1 MNSIIDNQKTLTQT
15 TLGLA
20 ALLSLLEDKGVITQD
35 EYVKEYEK
43 AKRILIKE
51 TLKEIKAQL

>member
-1 MNSIIDNQKTLTQT
+1 MDSIINNQKSLTQT

-35 EYVKEYEK
+35 EYVKAYKK
-43 AKRILIKE
+43 AKDVLIKE